1 MFKKA
6 LIYLGLGPDEEYE
19 QYVDSNDGVEAV
31 RPVRDVVAQ
40 RPTGTVH
47 PMAGPPQGARATVR
61 PVAAAQRAAQP
72 ASRPPQRSGSRSIG
86 ADPRPNTSAIKII
99 EPLTVKPHASSP
111 TSFNEAQEIGDRF
124 KSGQPV
130 ILNLQG
136 VDRDLRRRLI
146 DFSSGLCYALGG
158 KMDKVAIHV
167 YMLTPADVEVSAAD
181 TRDAL
186 D

>member
-19 QYVDSNDGVEAV
+19 QYVDANDTVEAV
-31 RPVRDVVAQ
+31 RPVREMVAQ
-40 RPTGTVH
+40 RPTGTV
-47 PMAGPPQGARATVR
+47 R
-61 PVAAAQRAAQP
+61 PVAAAPQQARP
-72 ASRPPQRSGSRSIG
+72 AVRPMAVAQRSVQQAARP
-86 ADPRPNTSAIKII
+86 ATQEPRASASAIKIV
-99 EPLTVKPHASSP
+99 EPLSVKPHAASP

-130 ILNLQG
+130 IINLQG

-158 KMDKVAIHV
+158 KMDKVATHV
-167 YMLTPADVEVSAAD
+167 YMLTPTDVEVSAAD
-181 TRDAL
+181 ARDAL

>member
-19 QYVDSNDGVEAV
+19 QYVDANDGVEAV
-31 RPVRDVVAQ
+31 RPVREMVAQ
-40 RPTGTVH
+40 RPTGTV
-47 PMAGPPQGARATVR
+47 R
-61 PVAAAQRAAQP
+61 PVAAAPQQSRPTARPVARPMAAAPRAVQP
-72 ASRPPQRSGSRSIG
+72 AVR
-86 ADPRPNTSAIKII
+86 ATALEPRPATSAIKIV
-99 EPLTVKPHASSP
+99 EPLSVKPHAASP

-124 KSGQPV
+124 KTGQPV
-130 ILNLQG
+130 IINLQG

-158 KMDKVAIHV
+158 KMDKVATHV
-167 YMLTPADVEVSAAD
+167 YMLTPTDVEVSAAD
-181 TRDAL
+181 ARDAL